1 MMILSDGNDIVDIAQ
16 TDSNVPTGSQNA
28 IELEVETANKKFGIV
43 QFLENVNCESIL
55 GQEVTLSFQAQATAN
70 LDDVRAA
77 IIAWDGTE
85 DAPTKDIINS
95 WEAEGSNPTL
105 VSNFTFENT
114 ELGVYDTE
122 QLSKLL
128 SVLSDDVTYNVAK
141 SNDTAIAL
149 EVNDQHSSV
158 NFMLSDKSVI
168 NQPPALKQLPD
179 FQVKIK
185 VDRQFINRFISG
197 KGALSDTETFTV
209 LSDGADTKV
218 VIGYASINTNRVTIP
233 VVTTESSEIKNV
245 SFNANLFK
253 DVLVANKECESATLE
268 VSEGGLARI
277 NFKVDDYDVTYYLVA
292 VQDVD

>member
-1 MMILSDGNDIVDIAQ
+1 MEKTKLTRFIEKYHLSG
-16 TDSNVPTGSQNA
+16 
-28 IELEVETANKKFGIV
+28 
-43 QFLENVNCESIL
+43 NVNA
-55 GQEVTLSFQAQATAN
+55 V
-70 LDDVRAA
+70 V
-77 IIAWDGTE
+77 
-85 DAPTKDIINS
+85 INS
-95 WEAEGSNPTL
+95 NNSKLSTRFITGDKSLLGELSCDK
-105 VSNFTFENT
+105 FTFEDT

-128 SVLSDDVTYNVAK
+128 SVLSDDVSYNVSK
-141 SNDTAIAL
+141 SGDKAIAL

-158 NFMLSDKSVI
+158 NFMLIDKSVI
-168 NQPPALKQLPD
+168 NQPPALKTLPE

-185 VDRQFINRFISG
+185 VDRQFITRFVSG
-197 KGALSDTETFTV
+197 KSALSDTETFTV
-209 LSDGADTKV
+209 ISDDNGVQV

-233 VVTTESSEIKNV
+233 VQTEEAESINNV

-277 NFKVDDYDVTYYLVA
+277 NFSVDDYDVTYYLVA

>member
-1 MMILSDGNDIVDIAQ
+1 MEKTKLTRFIEKYHLSG
-16 TDSNVPTGSQNA
+16 
-28 IELEVETANKKFGIV
+28 
-43 QFLENVNCESIL
+43 NVNA
-55 GQEVTLSFQAQATAN
+55 V
-70 LDDVRAA
+70 V
-77 IIAWDGTE
+77 
-85 DAPTKDIINS
+85 INS
-95 WEAEGSNPTL
+95 NNSKLSTRFITGDKSLLGELSCDK
-105 VSNFTFENT
+105 FTFEDT

-128 SVLSDDVTYNVAK
+128 SVLSDDVSYNVSK
-141 SNDTAIAL
+141 SGDKAIAL

-168 NQPPALKQLPD
+168 NQPPALKTLPE

-185 VDRQFINRFISG
+185 VDRQFITRFVSG
-197 KGALSDTETFTV
+197 KSALSDTETFTV
-209 LSDGADTKV
+209 ISDDNGVQV

-233 VVTTESSEIKNV
+233 VQTEEAESINNV

-268 VSEGGLARI
+268 VAQDGLARI